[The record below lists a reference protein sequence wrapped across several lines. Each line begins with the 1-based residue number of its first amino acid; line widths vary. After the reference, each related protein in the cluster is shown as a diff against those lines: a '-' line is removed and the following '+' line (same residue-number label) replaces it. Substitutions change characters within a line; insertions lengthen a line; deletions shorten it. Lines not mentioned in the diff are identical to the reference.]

1 LNKSPSKNVS
11 DITSGPIYRP
21 IVLIILDGWGLS
33 PAWGGNPLSMSN
45 PKNINR
51 LWREYPHTVLQAFSE
66 FFKSKNNIIKIANSE
81 VGHASLG
88 AGIMVKPDVIDINEA
103 IADGQFFHNKTL
115 KLAANN
121 VKRTRGAL
129 HLIGLFSDGGVHS
142 HLDHL
147 FALLD
152 FAKAEGLPNVF
163 IHLITDGTDSG
174 PTEAIVFLK
183 KLEEKIAKIGV
194 GKVASLVGRYFAMD
208 RNENID
214 RTLLVYKIQIIG
226 EGDYNTSVG
235 KALSEGYAK
244 KYNDENFPATAIV
257 DHNGKPIGPVKDG
270 DSVIF
275 FNFRADR
282 ARQLTRAY
290 TDSSY
295 LRQFGIWRKYPLKK
309 IFFATLTDYGLKN
322 KNIKVVF
329 PAAKIPFS
337 LAKILSA
344 RNMKQLHLAESEKY
358 AHITYFFNGGWEEPL
373 KGEKR
378 VIFRSSSLEA
388 DKYPQMQTPRL
399 TTRLISSIKRKDF
412 DLIVANFPNVDMIG
426 HTGNILAANKAVQT
440 IDECVGK
447 IAQEILK
454 TDGVLIIT
462 ADHGNGEAMISV
474 QNSDPETLHSL
485 NPVPFIL
492 VSRNFRKDLLQ
503 SAVAKPSNLLSR
515 ILESKHTLAHV
526 APTILELF
534 GISKPP
540 QMQGHSI
547 LKELE

>member
-1 LNKSPSKNVS
+1 
-11 DITSGPIYRP
+11 
-21 IVLIILDGWGLS
+21 
-33 PAWGGNPLSMSN
+33 
-45 PKNINR
+45 
-51 LWREYPHTVLQAFSE
+51 
-66 FFKSKNNIIKIANSE
+66 
-81 VGHASLG
+81 
-88 AGIMVKPDVIDINEA
+88 
-103 IADGQFFHNKTL
+103 
-115 KLAANN
+115 
-121 VKRTRGAL
+121 
-129 HLIGLFSDGGVHS
+129 
-142 HLDHL
+142 
-147 FALLD
+147 
-152 FAKAEGLPNVF
+152 
-163 IHLITDGTDSG
+163 
-174 PTEAIVFLK
+174 
-183 KLEEKIAKIGV
+183 
-194 GKVASLVGRYFAMD
+194 
-208 RNENID
+208 
-214 RTLLVYKIQIIG
+214 
-226 EGDYNTSVG
+226 
-235 KALSEGYAK
+235 
-244 KYNDENFPATAIV
+244 
-257 DHNGKPIGPVKDG
+257 
-270 DSVIF
+270 
-275 FNFRADR
+275 
-282 ARQLTRAY
+282 
-290 TDSSY
+290 
-295 LRQFGIWRKYPLKK
+295 
-309 IFFATLTDYGLKN
+309 
-322 KNIKVVF
+322 
-329 PAAKIPFS
+329 
-337 LAKILSA
+337 
-344 RNMKQLHLAESEKY
+344 MKQLHLAESEKY